1 MHPSPVDPSD
11 RHWQEQTHPS
21 NWKNSRPKPSRYDL
35 VVIGGGTAGLVS
47 AVGAAGLG
55 ARVALLER
63 SFLGGDCLGTGC
75 VPSKALLR
83 SAKALIEIQSS
94 SQLGILVTAAT
105 ADFAEIMARMR
116 RLRSELSHHDSAQRM
131 ASLGID
137 LYFGDARF
145 SSPRSVQIGGETLP
159 FKRCILA
166 TGARPAVPSVDGL
179 NQIPFL
185 TSDTIFQLTQLPKH
199 LAILGGGPIGCEL
212 AQVFRALG
220 AEVTILSRGSRL
232 LEKEPPAAASIL
244 QTILQSQGI
253 QILTGVSIASVKQ
266 TENDSLQIHLQGE
279 ESPSL
284 LSASHLLTATGR
296 KSNVEGLALDTANV
310 DATNGSIRVNKFLQ
324 TTNPAIY
331 AAGDCIGGPQFTHAA
346 DAMARTCIQN
356 AFFSWGW
363 LGKKAFPWDHVPRT
377 TYTQPEIASIGLT
390 VNMAQKRGI
399 AIDSFTYQLQDL
411 DRAKLDDAGAGFAEI
426 HCKKGTSQ
434 IIGGTIVSPH
444 AGELMG
450 ELGLAFQKKIPL
462 SALSST
468 IHCYPTEA
476 EILKRIGD
484 QFNRTRL
491 TPFVANLLR
500 TIIQWRS

>member
-1 MHPSPVDPSD
+1 MHPSPVDAAD
-11 RHWQEQTHPS
+11 RHWQEQTHPN
-21 NWKNSRPKPSRYDL
+21 NWKNARPKPSRYDL

-63 SFLGGDCLGTGC
+63 NFLGGDCLGTGC

-94 SQLGILVTAAT
+94 SQLGIRTAGVT
-105 ADFAEIMARMR
+105 ADFAEAMARMR
-116 RLRSELSHHDSAQRM
+116 RLRSDISHHDSAQRM

-145 SSPRSVQIGGETLP
+145 TSPKSVQIGGEYLP

-166 TGARPAVPSVDGL
+166 TGARPAIPAVDGL
-179 NQIPFL
+179 NQIPYL

-199 LAILGGGPIGCEL
+199 LTILGGGPIGCEL
-212 AQVFRALG
+212 AQVFRAFG
-220 AEVTILSRGSRL
+220 AEVTILSRGNRL
-232 LEKEPPAAASIL
+232 LDKEPPAASSIL
-244 QTILQSQGI
+244 QTVLQSQGI
-253 QILTGVSIASVKQ
+253 QILTGASIASVKQ
-266 TENDSLQIHLQGE
+266 DENASLQINLQGE
-279 ESPSL
+279 SSPAT
-284 LSASHLLTATGR
+284 LSASHLLIATGR
-296 KSNVEGLALDTANV
+296 KSNIEGLALDLANV
-310 DATNGSIRVNKFLQ
+310 ASTNGSIRVNQYLQ
-324 TTNPAIY
+324 TSNSAIY

-363 LGKKAFPWDHVPRT
+363 MGKKAFSWDHVPRT
-377 TYTQPEIASIGLT
+377 TYTHPEIASIGIT
-390 VNMAQKRGI
+390 ADTAKERGI
-399 AIDSFTYQLQDL
+399 AMDTYTYQLQDL
-411 DRAKLDDAGAGFAEI
+411 DRAKLDDSGAGFAEI
-426 HCKKGTSQ
+426 HCKKGTAQ
-434 IIGGTIVSPH
+434 IVGGTMVSPH

-462 SALSST
+462 SALSSA

-476 EILKRIGD
+476 EILKRLGD